1 MASSTA
7 LAVVPGPDSPARHAA
22 TVEGT
27 LGSWGIA
34 VAMIDSTARAPS
46 RYSAVRI
53 RASHRQPISAES
65 RTNPAGP
72 LGRDGPVR
80 TGGFIR
86 GGGEDSVTARC
97 SLVGSGAAARGVGA
111 ASGQVRCGSDGRFEP
126 LDEGAKEEH
135 EPVPQTGRD

>member
-80 TGGFIR
+80 TGGVIR
-86 GGGEDSVTARC
+86 GGGEDSVTGQC
-97 SLVGSGAAARGVGA
+97 SLVGWGSGGLGRLGTG
-111 ASGQVRCGSDGRFEP
+111 SEQVRCGSDRRFEP
-126 LDEGAKEEH
+126 LDEWSQQEH
-135 EPVPQTGRD
+135 EPVP